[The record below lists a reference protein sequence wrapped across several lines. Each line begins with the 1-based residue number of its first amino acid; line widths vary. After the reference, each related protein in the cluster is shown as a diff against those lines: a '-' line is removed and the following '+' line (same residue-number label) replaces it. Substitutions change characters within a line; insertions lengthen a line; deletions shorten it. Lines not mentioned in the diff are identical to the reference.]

1 MIVTLM
7 WTKPNLMDYCTWQF
21 MVSLQTLPKAQRTR
35 GLSSGYQSKFFRSY
49 HKFSN
54 KSRSDFIFI
63 LPTKQQL
70 QNLNPISAFRLNLNF
85 KILTKPSFRI
95 STKNNLH
102 NLSQGSAAK
111 YWLNFSFKIVP
122 EPQLQSWPNLG
133 SKSGQKVDFMT
144 KLHLPS
150 LHQTIVN
157 TFLSINISNFNNLNK
172 HWVDIFTRQGHINQV
187 Y

>member
-1 MIVTLM
+1 MRNVPDQHKSWSGMRAWTLRN
-7 WTKPNLMDYCTWQF
+7 WRKGLK
-21 MVSLQTLPKAQRTR
+21 TLPMAQRTQ

-70 QNLNPISAFRLNLNF
+70 QNLNLISAFRLNLNF
-85 KILTKPSFRI
+85 KVLTKPSFRI

-122 EPQLQSWPNLG
+122 EPQLQSWPNLVLKVWT
-133 SKSGQKVDFMT
+133 KSWFYD
-144 KLHLPS
+144 
-150 LHQTIVN
+150 
-157 TFLSINISNFNNLNK
+157 
-172 HWVDIFTRQGHINQV
+172 
-187 Y
+187 

>member
-1 MIVTLM
+1 MRNVPDQHKSWSGMRAWTLRN
-7 WTKPNLMDYCTWQF
+7 WRKGLK
-21 MVSLQTLPKAQRTR
+21 TLPMAQRTQ

-70 QNLNPISAFRLNLNF
+70 QNLNLISAFRLNLNF
-85 KILTKPSFRI
+85 KVLTKPSFRI

-111 YWLNFSFKIVP
+111 YWLNFSLKIVP
-122 EPQLQSWPNLG
+122 EPQLQSWPNLVL
-133 SKSGQKVDFMT
+133 KVWT
-144 KLHLPS
+144 KNWFSVETPAS
-150 LHQTIVN
+150 
-157 TFLSINISNFNNLNK
+157 
-172 HWVDIFTRQGHINQV
+172 
-187 Y
+187 